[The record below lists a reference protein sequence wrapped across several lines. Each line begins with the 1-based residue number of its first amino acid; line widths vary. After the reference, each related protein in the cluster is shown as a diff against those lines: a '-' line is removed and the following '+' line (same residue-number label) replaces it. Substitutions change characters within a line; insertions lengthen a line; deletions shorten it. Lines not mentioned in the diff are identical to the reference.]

1 MKTNGNV
8 FRAKKKYEI
17 HQICFYVALTGVEEE
32 AVRVT
37 GAEVEREV
45 VAGGDDGPPAH
56 LGEVVGEE
64 LAAGEG
70 GLGRVQS

>member
-1 MKTNGNV
+1 M
-8 FRAKKKYEI
+8 
-17 HQICFYVALTGVEEE
+17 EEE
-32 AVRVT
+32 AVRVA

>member
-1 MKTNGNV
+1 MFSGQRKSTKSTKYV
-8 FRAKKKYEI
+8 FI
-17 HQICFYVALTGVEEE
+17 ALTGVEEE
-32 AVRVT
+32 AVRVA